1 MNNMF
6 NIKKTSSMKKYITI
20 AVLLIAGLQLSA
32 QQYIAFSQ
40 YMINPYSI
48 NPGVVGTKDYM
59 PLAMG
64 YHQSWTGFKNS
75 PNMQMISGHTA
86 INSEMGV
93 GAKIFNFSAGPS
105 SKSGIEGSYAYRLK
119 FGDDMHLSLGLSL
132 LLYQVYLNR
141 DKLDLKDQDDAILYA
156 GNTDKLIVPDASF
169 GAFFYTK
176 DYFAGLS
183 VAQLVNRKV
192 DFMTDVLTENQVR
205 HYYLFG
211 GYKYEINDNFTV
223 EPSVLGKFIEAGV
236 FQMDL
241 NAKVIFKK
249 MFWGGLSYRFGD
261 AGVIMMGVDLDNL
274 TFGYSYDLTLSDIGK
289 YSNGSHEIMLILKM
303 GKNSASKF

>member
-1 MNNMF
+1 
-6 NIKKTSSMKKYITI
+6 MKKLSII
-20 AVLLIAGLQLSA
+20 AVLLIVGLQLSA

-40 YMINPYSI
+40 YMLNPYSV
-48 NPGVVGTKDYM
+48 NPGVAGTQDYM
-59 PLAMG
+59 PLAMA

-75 PNMQMISGHTA
+75 PNVQMLNGHTA

-93 GAKIFNFSAGPS
+93 GGKIFNYSAGPS
-105 SKSGIEGSYAYRLK
+105 SKTGLEATYAYRLK
-119 FGDDMHLSLGLSL
+119 LGDDMTLSLGLSA
-132 LLYQVYLNR
+132 LLYQVFLNR
-141 DKLDLKDQDDAILYA
+141 EKLDLKDADDAILYS
-156 GNTDKLIVPDASF
+156 GNTDRLIVPDASF

-205 HYYLFG
+205 HYYLYG
-211 GYKYEINDNFTV
+211 GYNYVINDNFTV
-223 EPSVLGKFIEAGV
+223 QPSVLGKFIEAGV
-236 FQMDL
+236 LQFDI

-261 AGVIMMGVDLDNL
+261 AGVIMMGIDMDNL
-274 TFGYSYDLTLSDIGK
+274 TFGYSYDLSMTDIGK
-289 YSNGSHEIMLILKM
+289 YSNGSHEIMLILKL
-303 GKNSASKF
+303 GKNPASKLM

>member
-1 MNNMF
+1 
-6 NIKKTSSMKKYITI
+6 MKRIIIIAAVSLIT
-20 AVLLIAGLQLSA
+20 GLQLPA

-40 YMINPYSI
+40 YMLNPYSI
-48 NPGVVGTKDYM
+48 NPGVAGTKDYM

-75 PNMQMISGHTA
+75 PSVQMISGHTA

-105 SKSGIEGSYAYRLK
+105 SKSGLEGSYAYRLK
-119 FGDDMHLSLGLSL
+119 FGNDMHLSLGLSL

-141 DKLDLKDQDDAILYA
+141 DKLDVRDQDDAIFYA
-156 GNTDKLIVPDASF
+156 SNTDRLIVPDASF
-169 GAFFYTK
+169 GAYFYTG
-176 DYFAGLS
+176 DYFGGLS
-183 VAQLVNRKV
+183 IAQLVNRKV

-211 GYKYEINDNFTV
+211 GYRYEINDDFTV
-223 EPSVLGKFIEAGV
+223 EPTVLAKFIEAGV

-249 MFWGGLSYRFGD
+249 MFWGGLSFRFGD
-261 AGVIMMGVDLDNL
+261 AGVIMMGVDMDNL

-303 GKNSASKF
+303 GGKSASKF